1 MNSGIYVHFFL
12 SRPNTYKSAQYVR
25 MSLKEPLMYK
35 RCPKWLFWGVYLDAN
50 KHFSLQKSTKLYRT
64 PMKFSLGTKI
74 TFFEKWPQV
83 TLLNEFNVEK

>member
-1 MNSGIYVHFFL
+1 MSLFWSL
-12 SRPNTYKSAQYVR
+12 SRPNKYEMFVFIEIES
-25 MSLKEPLMYK
+25 K
-35 RCPKWLFWGVYLDAN
+35 RTFNVQKLPQMRVYLDAN

-64 PMKFSLGTKI
+64 PMKFFLGTKI